1 MCRLWNSF
9 FNCDQVLMMV
19 RRRTMAAT
27 GVSLNSSR
35 SQIYFTNDLP
45 KLNRY
50 PSTVLYVS
58 GNAVESCLRSENYV
72 TIKPLICEVEDTT
85 LLDLI
90 PFLECKCYMS

>member
-1 MCRLWNSF
+1 MCRLWIFF
-9 FNCDQVLMMV
+9 FNRNQVLMIV

-27 GVSLNSSR
+27 G
-35 SQIYFTNDLP
+35 DLP

-50 PSTVLYVS
+50 PSRVLYVS
-58 GNAVESCLRSENYV
+58 GNALESCLRSENYV

-90 PFLECKCYMS
+90 PFLNMLHVIALLIFNLY